1 METRLWWDDAL
12 FASSLKIVVMRPIA
26 DNSITIVVE
35 GREVRTLRD
44 ILPMPPGLRVLFVGK
59 TPAPVSVEEG
69 HYFQGKHGREFW
81 KMLKRYSLL
90 NPTTAFEDDAL
101 LDHEYGITDIAK
113 VPREYGKEPSR
124 SEYAEGSARVLNLIR
139 CHRPKVVVF
148 VYKKVLDKVLRFRF
162 GIENKS
168 TYGFNPSLESWN
180 HTLVRGSLHF
190 LSPGHRVTRPM
201 LNRRCEN
208 WQLYAG
214 ENQLLN
220 KGTPSTDARNLPR
233 DCAVLE

>member
-1 METRLWWDDAL
+1 METHLWWDDAL
-12 FASSLKIVVMRPIA
+12 FASSFKIVVMRPIA
-26 DNSITIVVE
+26 ANSITIVVE
-35 GREVRTLRD
+35 GREVSTLRD

-59 TPAPVSVEEG
+59 TPAPVSVGEG

-101 LDHEYGITDIAK
+101 LDHGYGITDIAK

-124 SEYAEGSARVLNLIR
+124 SEYAEGSDRVLNLIR

-168 TYGFNPSLESWN
+168 TYGFNPSLES
-180 HTLVRGSLHF
+180 HFGSRIFAFPL
-190 LSPGHRVTRPM
+190 P
-201 LNRRCEN
+201 
-208 WQLYAG
+208 
-214 ENQLLN
+214 
-220 KGTPSTDARNLPR
+220 GTPCNKADAESAMRELVIGCGR
-233 DCAVLE
+233 ETIA